1 MADIGLVSQPG
12 ARPGQD
18 TVVRPLSP
26 GIVPASGTTADT
38 MVDLGHLA
46 SALWRGLWLIAAC
59 VVLTVGLA
67 TWYLL
72 DVAVPKYTAE
82 ARIVMEA
89 RDQNVVDLESVISGR
104 GTDEASLNTEMS
116 VMTSRTLLE
125 TLVRDLDL
133 TADPEFNT
141 RLEPAPALSA
151 VGVVDR
157 VRGWLGLPSLDAEPR
172 TEQEVLLDTVD
183 ALAEVVFVRIEPYSY
198 VFSIRAKTGDP
209 HKSALIANRL
219 AAIYLDQQISTKFSA
234 TEYAV
239 DWLSQR
245 VTELELELKQKE
257 EAVLELSSVS
267 LLMPEAS
274 LEALKARAREAYDR
288 LAELETAAL
297 VAQEAADG
305 LSARLADGDL
315 RSAAELARDPE
326 VFALLD
332 IGDTTG
338 ALDRLRAALER
349 LRQADA
355 GAAEAVAAARAEHD
369 TLTGRIEAE
378 DAQRQDLTQRI
389 RDADATRV
397 LYQTFLARLKETSI
411 QIGLQQADSRVL
423 SAAVPGEEV
432 APRRAMILAVA
443 ALLGVVLGVGIILL
457 RQYLNRGFR
466 TADDLEQATGYTVL
480 GQIPR
485 MPLRRRRGVL
495 DYLRR
500 KPTSAAAEAIR
511 NLRTSVLLSDV
522 DTPPRVIMS
531 TSSIPGEGKTTQS
544 IALAQNLAGLGQKVL
559 LVEGDIRR
567 RTFAQYL
574 DADAPGSL
582 VQVVSGTLTL
592 AEAVVSDPALEIDVL
607 MGDRSSV
614 NAADMFSSDSFR
626 RFILSARNAYDYVV
640 IDTPPVLVVPDARV
654 LGRYADAIVYSVQW
668 DRTSKEQ
675 VTAGLR
681 MLSSVHLR
689 ITGLVLSQVDPK
701 GMRRY
706 GYGSRHGAYSGYG
719 KAYYDAGA

>member
-1 MADIGLVSQPG
+1 MAEIGTVVQAAG
-12 ARPGQD
+12 RTVQD

-26 GIVPASGTTADT
+26 GIVPTRGASADAL
-38 MVDLGHLA
+38 VDLGHLA
-46 SALWRGLWLIAAC
+46 SALWRGLWLIAVC
-59 VVLTVGLA
+59 IVLTVGLA
-67 TWYLL
+67 SYYLL
-72 DVAVPKYTAE
+72 FVAVPNYTAE
-82 ARIVMEA
+82 ARIVVEA
-89 RDQNVVDLESVISGR
+89 RDQTVVDLESVISGR

-116 VMTSRTLLE
+116 VMTSRTILELLVHE
-125 TLVRDLDL
+125 LDL
-133 TADPEFNT
+133 TNDPEFNAG
-141 RLEPAPALSA
+141 LVPARPLSA
-151 VGVVDR
+151 IWMGDL
-157 VRGWLGLPSLDAEPR
+157 VRGWLGLPLVDGTPR
-172 TEQEVLLDTVD
+172 TEQEELLETVD
-183 ALAEVVFVRIEPYSY
+183 ALAEAIFVRIEPYSY
-198 VFSIRAKTGDP
+198 VFSIRVRTEDP
-209 HKSALIANRL
+209 GKSALIANRL
-219 AAIYLDQQISTKFSA
+219 AGIYLDEQISTKFSA

-274 LEALKARAREAYDR
+274 LEALKSREREAQGRIALLEDAADRAAREAAGLAAA
-288 LAELETAAL
+288 LAE
-297 VAQEAADG
+297 
-305 LSARLADGDL
+305 GDL
-315 RSAAELARDPE
+315 RGAADLARDAE
-326 VFALLD
+326 TFALLD
-332 IGDTTG
+332 IGDGAG
-338 ALDRLRAALER
+338 ALDRLRAV
-349 LRQADA
+349 LRDRRDDA
-355 GAAEAVAAARAEHD
+355 RAAAEDVAAERADHAALVD
-369 TLTGRIEAE
+369 RIDAE
-378 DAQRQDLTQRI
+378 DALRQDLTQRV

-411 QIGLQQADSRVL
+411 QIGLQQADSRIL
-423 SAAVPGEEV
+423 SGAVPGEEV

-443 ALLGVVLGVGIILL
+443 AMLGAVLGVGIILL
-457 RQYLNRGFR
+457 RQYMNRGFR
-466 TADDLEQATGYTVL
+466 TVDDLEEATGYTVL

-485 MPLRRRRGVL
+485 IPARRRRGVL

-522 DTPPRVIMS
+522 DRPPRVIMS

-544 IALAQNLAGLGQKVL
+544 IALAQNLAGLGQRVL

-567 RTFAQYL
+567 RTFTQYL
-574 DADAPGSL
+574 LADPPGSL

-614 NAADMFSSDSFR
+614 NAADIFSSDSFR

-654 LGRYADAIVYSVQW
+654 LGKYADAIVYSVQW

-681 MLSSVHLR
+681 MLSSVHLK

-706 GYGSRHGAYSGYG
+706 GYGSRHGAYSSYG
-719 KAYYDAGA
+719 KGYYDSGA